1 MKQYV
6 NVAVERMEQGFATL
20 RREIE
25 QTFLKST
32 DKAANKTLDEH
43 FHDLSSSPFDPNG
56 AADLLMS
63 RGELQDTRFTARQLH
78 SEDVILAVMAS
89 GQGAFRTLVK
99 ILMKQD
105 HNRPLCR
112 SLIGEKMYQ

>member
-1 MKQYV
+1 M
-6 NVAVERMEQGFATL
+6 NVAVERMVQEFATL

-43 FHDLSSSPFDPNG
+43 FDDLSTSPFDPNA

-89 GQGAFRTLVK
+89 GQGAFRTLVE
-99 ILMKQD
+99 ILMEKD
-105 HNRPLCR
+105 RNRPLCR
-112 SLIGEKMYQ
+112 SLIGEKVF